1 MGSDEIRNPPLTPYH
16 HHPRPTNLYSCY
28 VDLLTSPCVHA
39 SLKSPALG
47 EGVDDGFVGGASHG
61 SDRRRYWSE
70 ITQVARVAGAER
82 MDLLYSEGGG
92 EFHLGVQVFLR
103 HLA

>member
-1 MGSDEIRNPPLTPYH
+1 MDPEVAGSKPVT
-16 HHPRPTNLYSCY
+16 HPMPSSQLLRSYI
-28 VDLLTSPCVHA
+28 DLLTSRCVHA

-47 EGVDDGFVGGASHG
+47 EGVDDGFVGGASQG

-92 EFHLGVQVFLR
+92 EFHSGVQVFLR